1 MDRETVISEEL
12 IIAETSN
19 DNAIKDIVHMVW
31 SLQNLYKNQNISKEE
46 YQYQLQL
53 YKNFVNGKQTLN
65 DRLNLYLINKAID
78 GLIMLTNEN

>member
-53 YKNFVNGKQTLN
+53 YKNFVNGRQTLN